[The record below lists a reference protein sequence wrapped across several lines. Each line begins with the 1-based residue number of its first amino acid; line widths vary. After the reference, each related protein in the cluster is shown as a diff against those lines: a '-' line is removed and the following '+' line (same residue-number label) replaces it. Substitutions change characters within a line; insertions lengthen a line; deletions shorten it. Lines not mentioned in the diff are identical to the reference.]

1 MAKKDKKE
9 EIPSW
14 IKDLYKEDLDRVVRG
29 ERPMYFR
36 GMDDSPLRNVSS
48 ELDILSGGAAVKGMN
63 GIRGALSPLNNG
75 MGNYNFSIRGI
86 NKKIGELVDEA
97 GLYLPEKLR
106 PIYQTVVD
114 AMSDPRIRG
123 WGISRSRWPTPC
135 TLRTSDGADVW
146 TGSIPLVMWMP

>member
-1 MAKKDKKE
+1 MAKKDKPE

-36 GMDDSPLRNVSS
+36 GMDDSPLRNVSP
-48 ELDILSGGAAVKGMN
+48 EFDILSGGAAVKGMN

-97 GLYLPEKLR
+97 GLYLPEKLK
-106 PIYQTVVD
+106 P
-114 AMSDPRIRG
+114 
-123 WGISRSRWPTPC
+123 GIS
-135 TLRTSDGADVW
+135 
-146 TGSIPLVMWMP
+146 